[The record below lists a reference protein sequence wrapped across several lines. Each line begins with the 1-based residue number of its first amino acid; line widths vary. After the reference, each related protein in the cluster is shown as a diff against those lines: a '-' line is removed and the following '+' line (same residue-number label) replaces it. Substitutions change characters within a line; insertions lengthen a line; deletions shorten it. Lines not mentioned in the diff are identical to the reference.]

1 MINDPQSVS
10 LWQTNIQYV
19 NRCLTLTCLYSYI
32 TVIQS
37 KFFKSLF
44 AWFFFSINVQKHPT
58 VAPWHT
64 AGLKSHTGAH
74 HAVMLVTHT
83 HTLTLSLYGDDTG
96 KKKKGEGSA
105 PHSWADVIYRKS
117 FQLHSNAT
125 VHKHKPTRIVPLFF
139 FLGLNSSRS
148 HTQKRKHDQV
158 VFHHI
163 CAQSLTP
170 DPDRSLSRLCAP
182 PPHHHLHPVTVM
194 CLYVFHPQAR
204 YSTVQYSWR
213 LCKSKL
219 KNCCLLF
226 LWLILQ

>member
-96 KKKKGEGSA
+96 KKKKWRVCSSQLSRCHLQEIFSA
-105 PHSWADVIYRKS
+105 PQQRHGSQAQANTHCPFIYFFRIKQQS
-117 FQLHSNAT
+117 QSHTEKKARSGSVSSHLCSKSNAG
-125 VHKHKPTRIVPLFF
+125 PGP
-139 FLGLNSSRS
+139 
-148 HTQKRKHDQV
+148 
-158 VFHHI
+158 
-163 CAQSLTP
+163 
-170 DPDRSLSRLCAP
+170 
-182 PPHHHLHPVTVM
+182 
-194 CLYVFHPQAR
+194 
-204 YSTVQYSWR
+204 
-213 LCKSKL
+213 
-219 KNCCLLF
+219 
-226 LWLILQ
+226 

>member
-1 MINDPQSVS
+1 MIFFFHQCAETPNSS
-10 LWQTNIQYV
+10 
-19 NRCLTLTCLYSYI
+19 TLTYCR
-32 TVIQS
+32 S
-37 KFFKSLF
+37 K
-44 AWFFFSINVQKHPT
+44 V
-58 VAPWHT
+58 
-64 AGLKSHTGAH
+64 SHRCTPCCDVGN
-74 HAVMLVTHT
+74 THT
-83 HTLTLSLYGDDTG
+83 HTDTLTIRWWHREKKRWRVCSSQLSRCHLQ
-96 KKKKGEGSA
+96 EIFSA
-105 PHSWADVIYRKS
+105 PQQRHGSQAQANTHCPFI
-117 FQLHSNAT
+117 
-125 VHKHKPTRIVPLFF
+125 F